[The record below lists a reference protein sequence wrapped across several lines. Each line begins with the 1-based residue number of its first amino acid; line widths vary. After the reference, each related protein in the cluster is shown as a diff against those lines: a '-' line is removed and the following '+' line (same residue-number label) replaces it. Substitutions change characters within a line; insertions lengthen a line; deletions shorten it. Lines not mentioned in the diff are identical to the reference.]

1 MQSQIT
7 RYVNYH
13 NIFFYQ
19 HIKMLNPKEIES
31 LETVIELKVIEK
43 LELERINK
51 VKELKQLENNNKKEL
66 QELEIEKTNKTLAN
80 SYYSKRI
87 FYHIF

>member
-1 MQSQIT
+1 
-7 RYVNYH
+7 
-13 NIFFYQ
+13 
-19 HIKMLNPKEIES
+19 MLNPKEIES

>member
-1 MQSQIT
+1 
-7 RYVNYH
+7 
-13 NIFFYQ
+13 
-19 HIKMLNPKEIES
+19 MLNPKEIES

-66 QELEIEKTNKTLAN
+66 QELEIEKINKTLAN
-80 SYYSKRI
+80 SYYVKRI

>member
-1 MQSQIT
+1 
-7 RYVNYH
+7 
-13 NIFFYQ
+13 
-19 HIKMLNPKEIES
+19 MLNPKEIES

-66 QELEIEKTNKTLAN
+66 QELEIEKINKTLAN
-80 SYYSKRI
+80 SYYCKRI